1 MKDLILVQK
10 RPPARLMPVQ
20 KLVTTPSS
28 PVIPS
33 VPGRRRVNRTS
44 TLPLPIGFAAQH
56 QRRRRP
62 SAASVING
70 GASPSMITTYPRN
83 CPRLFWSI
91 MVLR

>member
-1 MKDLILVQK
+1 MKDLILVQR
-10 RPPARLMPVQ
+10 RPSARLMPVQ

-44 TLPLPIGFAAQH
+44 TVPLPIGFAAQH
-56 QRRRRP
+56 HRRHH
-62 SAASVING
+62 SSASVING
-70 GASPSMITTYPRN
+70 GASPSMITTCPRN